1 MLLYIDIKDVA
12 LAHHQI
18 YLALIYCTKYYFFYI
33 TGSFHLESL
42 VFETMSLSDS
52 WLIVWC
58 WEWRIALQIISVLDG
73 FSSYFSPIAGRSTPS
88 RAAALDVN
96 QSFSRGL
103 TISARDDCALQSREQ
118 TAYFIW
124 ASYEPIKRLDSYEA
138 KWPPIILNLM
148 IWASRFAM

>member
-1 MLLYIDIKDVA
+1 MYVTTYRYKQVP

-42 VFETMSLSDS
+42 VFWDNAFK
-52 WLIVWC
+52 WLVTDCMMLGMTHI
-58 WEWRIALQIISVLDG
+58 IDIISLLDG

-96 QSFSRGL
+96 RSFSRGL

-118 TAYFIW
+118 KAYFIW
-124 ASYEPIKRLDSYEA
+124 VSYEPIKRLDVVMKQNCLQS
-138 KWPPIILNLM
+138 
-148 IWASRFAM
+148 SC